1 MDEVWHGKQHA
12 RSGRHSGT
20 LLTECLA
27 LACAALY
34 SRAEK
39 RHLQDP
45 ENEDFKD
52 DATQKRQVERFQ
64 EIMVRAAA
72 TVCISWF
79 VLKHV
84 RAIHGPQDATGKEL
98 QRTIKASIHVDT
110 SVSIVTCVQPAV
122 RCA

>member
-1 MDEVWHGKQHA
+1 MDEVWHGKQPA
-12 RSGRHSGT
+12 RSGRDSGT

-27 LACAALY
+27 LARAALY

-72 TVCISWF
+72 TVCISM
-79 VLKHV
+79 V
-84 RAIHGPQDATGKEL
+84 RAQACACYPWPTGRDRQGAAENHKGFDP
-98 QRTIKASIHVDT
+98 R
-110 SVSIVTCVQPAV
+110 
-122 RCA
+122 